1 MRKVIKA
8 SAAIAAIVLIIS
20 CASAPAPK
28 AASAQPAQSASSD
41 RAKAIVQGGG
51 EAGSPAAAAVQP
63 APAQPTPATSA
74 DQPAPAQ
81 GQLTP
86 DEQAYLQNYLARLN
100 YMVYYNE
107 DSKIDPKLAKIAVS
121 QANRYLF
128 EKLGLS
134 VIDFDQIEK
143 NKKDQQTAYESETG
157 GSIDLIQYLA
167 QKFNAD
173 VYVEMDFALT
183 NETRD
188 SKFYASAQGSMKIY
202 DTSTATLLGSVVLS
216 SQTAFSPDS
225 ADAAATNAIASTVW
239 QAMPKMIDQSKELLK
254 NSLTR
259 GIRYEVIIQKT
270 PDSKQVSQL
279 RRALAK
285 KIREV
290 EQVSYSPSSTKLYL
304 YTFQKGDKVEDA
316 MYDAGS
322 AAGHERHQPRVLA
335 GQVLHVR
342 FRIVNNRS
350 GPSARLARDPFRLR
364 EGVALLVQC
373 GRSRAQGRRACRE
386 RPKEVIVKKI
396 LGILVVL
403 LTLAAVVGCA
413 SKPTTNARQ
422 PARSD
427 GQGLSSPDH
436 RTQGHSLR
444 PRLSQ
449 MDGCRY
455 RRAQSRREAP
465 RLREQICRHRPGDGK
480 DLDGT
485 QLAA

>member
-8 SAAIAAIVLIIS
+8 SVAIAAIVLVIS
-20 CASAPAPK
+20 CASAPAPQ
-28 AASAQPAQSASSD
+28 AASAQPAPSASSD

-51 EAGSPAAAAVQP
+51 EAGSTAAPAAAPAAAA
-63 APAQPTPATSA
+63 AQPTPATSA
-74 DQPAPAQ
+74 DQPAPPQ

-107 DSKIDPKLAKIAVS
+107 DSKIDPKLAKVAVS
-121 QANRYLF
+121 QANRYLL

-167 QKFNAD
+167 QKLNAD
-173 VYVEMDFALT
+173 VYVELDFSLT

-188 SKFYASAQGSMKIY
+188 TKFYASAQGSMKIY

-216 SQTAFSPDS
+216 SQTAFSPNS

-239 QAMPKMIDQSKELLK
+239 LAMPKMIDQSKELLQ

-290 EQVSYSPSSTKLYL
+290 EQVSYSPSATKLYL

-316 MYDAGS
+316 MYEAAS
-322 AAGHERHQPRVLA
+322 AAGLNDLNLVYSR
-335 GQVLHVR
+335 GKSYT
-342 FRIVNNRS
+342 FDS
-350 GPSARLARDPFRLR
+350 GL
-364 EGVALLVQC
+364 
-373 GRSRAQGRRACRE
+373 
-386 RPKEVIVKKI
+386 
-396 LGILVVL
+396 
-403 LTLAAVVGCA
+403 
-413 SKPTTNARQ
+413 
-422 PARSD
+422 
-427 GQGLSSPDH
+427 
-436 RTQGHSLR
+436 
-444 PRLSQ
+444 
-449 MDGCRY
+449 
-455 RRAQSRREAP
+455 
-465 RLREQICRHRPGDGK
+465 
-480 DLDGT
+480 
-485 QLAA
+485 